1 MSLGLKT
8 LPDALALRPAP
19 LLVARLLAVLFS
31 RLPDILLQ
39 MNSVEMDVEIGD
51 LALGFRF
58 CCFVNL
64 GFLVECYVSS

>member
-19 LLVARLLAVLFS
+19 LFVARLLAVLFS

-51 LALGFRF
+51 LAPGF
-58 CCFVNL
+58 
-64 GFLVECYVSS
+64 